1 MHLVRLV
8 VALMLVALCATAS
21 STYQYSYVPKK
32 IYDNQLFAVTILETD
47 SKPLSKPH
55 FAFAEDGDIG
65 PILDTPLIVKNGDD
79 SFYTFYFKAGSV
91 DFTLPRLEIK
101 GDDFEQSF
109 DALTIP
115 VGKLKPRK
123 DFCGVLAADMSIKTS
138 QASAYDDQ
146 NNIITLS
153 IEGYE
158 ANVENMKLEG
168 YDDSGIENISRNY
181 AKVRAE
187 FYLIAPIDQ
196 KELKFTYFNTI
207 KKQYVFLETSIVI
220 KDTSLATQ
228 SQLNPKDDS
237 FEKLKKDTFVV
248 LSFLFFVLFLIK
260 RDFFF
265 LILSVVSVT
274 TLLTFYTPKEKICI
288 LEGSPIYILPTHTS
302 RISQK
307 SDERYETFILGSRDN
322 YTKIEYK
329 NGVIG
334 WVKHE
339 DICKD

>member
-1 MHLVRLV
+1 MLLLR
-8 VALMLVALCATAS
+8 ALFFWMLAACLAVAS

-32 IYDNQLFAVTILETD
+32 LYTNQLFAVTILETD
-47 SKPLSKPH
+47 SQPLVEPK
-55 FAFAEDGDIG
+55 FYFDDTQGTE
-65 PILDTPLIVKNGDD
+65 PISRKPLIVKNGSD
-79 SFYTFYFKAGSV
+79 SFYTFYFKASTG
-91 DFTLPRLEIK
+91 DFHLPALDILSHAGK
-101 GDDFEQSF
+101 VSFEPV
-109 DALTIP
+109 TIP
-115 VGKLKPRK
+115 VGKLKLRK

-153 IEGYE
+153 IEAYE
-158 ANVENMKLEG
+158 ANLENMMINGYSDNGVEN
-168 YDDSGIENISRNY
+168 IVRNY

-187 FYLIAPIDQ
+187 YYVIVPIGQ
-196 KELKFTYFNTI
+196 TELKFTYFNTI
-207 KKQYVFLETSIVI
+207 KKQYVFLQTPITV
-220 KDTSLATQ
+220 KDSSVATQ

-237 FEKLKKDTFVV
+237 FEKLKKDTFVG
-248 LSFLFFVLFLIK
+248 LSIFFFLLFLIK

-288 LEGSPIYILPTHTS
+288 NEGSSIYILPTYTS

-307 SDERYETFILGSRDN
+307 SDERYDTFILGTRAD
-322 YTKIEYK
+322 YYKIEYK

-334 WVKHE
+334 WVKNE